1 MRSGTSYT
9 TLVRDPRLMWPD
21 TRCVAVDGYLY
32 VTANGGRAFY
42 VSPDHLEEDI
52 LAHYVRH
59 KSTTIP

>member
-1 MRSGTSYT
+1 MLQPSARPSRFVEQMTSI
-9 TLVRDPRLMWPD
+9 
-21 TRCVAVDGYLY
+21 
-32 VTANGGRAFY
+32 NGGRAFY